1 MAFKLKLE
9 GVRSMEGEWE
19 GVFKEVD
26 VCAQSYWEVTEVPV
40 ATGPY
45 RTWRIVRLRV
55 ETLIPVTVTLCK
67 RTLSESP
74 ENVRQNKTA

>member
-1 MAFKLKLE
+1 MNEYSQWKGSGKEFS
-9 GVRSMEGEWE
+9 R
-19 GVFKEVD
+19 EVD

-55 ETLIPVTVTLCK
+55 DTLIPVTVTLFK
-67 RTLSESP
+67 RTLSKSP